1 MLNVDFSRP
10 RSDLR
15 SDLEINLL
23 QVIKFDW
30 YRELKDSLFP
40 RTKKL
45 FLGSKRL
52 FNIFVLD

>member
-10 RSDLR
+10 RSDL
-15 SDLEINLL
+15 ENNLL

-40 RTKKL
+40 RTKK
-45 FLGSKRL
+45 FFFGSKRL